1 MMFLANFYIECSDH
15 VVSRLGFPKH
25 IYEITKTIVDPG
37 DTVQRSPTPLKDAV
51 DAFIDP
57 DNIVANREFGG
68 ELVNFTS
75 LYSLRDLDERLSQ
88 DISCTF
94 PMSRKISVVNG
105 IENHEY
111 LLARFDLSTYK
122 QFFAKTFQSDEL
134 MTKAV
139 SIEETFQAGIENLTR
154 HYPDY
159 ESNLLLTGQIQSI
172 HLQVYTRYMDKG
184 RKITRVPSDLDDGF
198 FQVKLLFSKK
208 I

>member
-1 MMFLANFYIECSDH
+1 MAYPNNCT
-15 VVSRLGFPKH
+15 RLK
-25 IYEITKTIVDPG
+25 K
-37 DTVQRSPTPLKDAV
+37 QWSPTPLKDDAG
-51 DAFIDP
+51 AFIDP
-57 DNIVANREFGG
+57 DNIVANREFRD
-68 ELVNFTS
+68 EKIFTS
-75 LYSLRDLDERLSQ
+75 KYSLRDLDERLSQ

-105 IENHEY
+105 VENHEY

-139 SIEETFQAGIENLTR
+139 AIEETFQAGIENLTR

-184 RKITRVPSDLDDGF
+184 RKITRIPSNLDDGF